1 MDIILVTSTTDEFVH
16 GTDNEKKT
24 GCGINLQKGENVTR
38 FRRSGVMSDLKEI
51 TCKKCKDVIAKK
63 LIKADKKEMAR
74 LLKEERQR
82 EKLGIVD
89 EGIIPLGNTTAKITS
104 AQPVYTPQ
112 PEPPAPALPP
122 KPEVPAK
129 TVAGT
134 GIAIDNDLAQFAIK
148 VPAKEEEPEPVQQ
161 TPPPSPASN
170 VQDDFLAQFAI
181 EKPQE
186 EKPAPANN
194 LQDDFLAQFAV
205 QKPDDDD
212 EDITASVP
220 DQNGQVYGDATGMSN
235 YNYENYQSVSSVPE
249 DEEETSAK
257 PGGQALINAG
267 MADEDEIM
275 KMFSFGFGM
284 PLSQNQPSQNA
295 QQTAPV
301 SEPVQPDISDDVF
314 DSVPEAEPVAVQ
326 ENSYG
331 DYGTSEPV
339 LSNEYESAKK
349 LEESDEWDSLNKLF
363 GIDGQQVQ
371 ETSGAMEELGQ
382 PTAESIAPVQ
392 PAPQPILE
400 DIQPYQP
407 EPVQQTAPVTPP
419 VLDDIA
425 IEDIVVPQINP
436 VRPVQQ
442 SSPVVTPVLD
452 DLGDMNIS
460 VPKANPVQQ
469 TAPVTPPVLDD
480 IAIEDIVVPQINPVR
495 PVQQSAP
502 VYEEPVYE
510 EPVYEEPVYEEE
522 NANEGIAESVL
533 TDNIEDIV
541 VPEIKPVSIRKEEYQ
556 ETVVQPVQ
564 EAVPQPVA
572 QPVQTAVP
580 QPVAQPVQTAVP
592 QPVAQPV
599 QTVAPQPVV
608 QPVQTVAP
616 QPVVQPV
623 QAVVPPV
630 VPQPMVQ
637 PVQNVA
643 PQAAQ
648 TIGQIVNIPQF
659 AGYDANNQPVYTYI
673 QMQMS
678 GYDAN
683 GQPVYMPLQ
692 NMPYQQPVVP
702 PAPVVQPVIQPAP
715 VHSIPKPETNQP
727 LTIGQKIMAA
737 EAARKAAGIADNSA
751 NISKIAV
758 HEHSRSTSQAF
769 INAIAESKEY
779 ANQSLTE
786 TEGLMA
792 RGPVLNSIEDI
803 LSSMGDDSLKRA
815 KQQKAMTQQQ
825 VPVYQEYRASSPQT
839 ASRRPSP
846 ASQEVS
852 RPLSPAELKEKKKQ
866 DKINAKFKKK
876 NGLL

>member
-1 MDIILVTSTTDEFVH
+1 METLMDIILVTSTMDELVH

-122 KPEVPAK
+122 KPEAPAK
-129 TVAGT
+129 TIAGT

-148 VPAKEEEPEPVQQ
+148 VPAKEKEPEPVQQ

-407 EPVQQTAPVTPP
+407 EPVQQTAPP

-452 DLGDMNIS
+452 DLGDVNIS

-564 EAVPQPVA
+564 EAVPQPV
-572 QPVQTAVP
+572 
-580 QPVAQPVQTAVP
+580 
-592 QPVAQPV
+592 
-599 QTVAPQPVV
+599 
-608 QPVQTVAP
+608 
-616 QPVVQPV
+616 VQPV

-643 PQAAQ
+643 PQVAQ